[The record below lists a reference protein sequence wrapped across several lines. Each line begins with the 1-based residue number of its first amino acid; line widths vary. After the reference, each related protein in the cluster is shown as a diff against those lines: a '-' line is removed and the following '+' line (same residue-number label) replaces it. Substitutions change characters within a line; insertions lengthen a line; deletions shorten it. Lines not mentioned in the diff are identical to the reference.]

1 MTRLAAV
8 ALALTLL
15 PAIPATAQRS
25 RVVVVVPGQLTRV
38 VVDTMGTP
46 YPVPFPRAQAYRA
59 LLAIFAEL
67 KLPTDG
73 KDSAATQVDTQL
85 FYRQGSVAGK
95 QISSY
100 LSCGDG
106 ITGPNAD
113 SYRVYMNITSTIAA
127 APDNKS
133 ILKTVF
139 LAGAVNVTEGSRQ
152 PMPCESTGR
161 LEVRIHQLV
170 LHHLITAQ

>member
-1 MTRLAAV
+1 MRRSLS
-8 ALALTLL
+8 LSLL
-15 PAIPATAQRS
+15 VSLLAIPAAAQRT

-38 VVDTMGTP
+38 VTDTMGTP
-46 YPVPFPRAQAYRA
+46 YPVPFPPAQVYHA
-59 LLAIFAEL
+59 LLAVYAEL
-67 KLPTDG
+67 KIPTDG
-73 KDSAATQVDTQL
+73 KDSTQSLVDSKL
-85 FYRQGSVAGK
+85 FYRQNTLGGK

-113 SYRVYMNITSTIAA
+113 SYRVYMTIWS
-127 APDNKS
+127 APAPAGADRAT
-133 ILKTVF
+133 LRTVF

-161 LEVRIHQLV
+161 LEVRIHQMV
-170 LHHLITAQ
+170 LHRLALGS

>member
-1 MTRLAAV
+1 MTRSAAV
-8 ALALTLL
+8 VLALMFA
-15 PAIPATAQRS
+15 AIPAAAQRS

-38 VVDTMGTP
+38 VTDTMGTP
-46 YPVPFPRAQAYRA
+46 YPVPFPRAQAYQA
-59 LLAIFAEL
+59 LLAVFAEL

-73 KDSAATQVDTQL
+73 RDSAAAQVDTKL

-106 ITGPNAD
+106 MTGPNAD
-113 SYRVYMNITSTIAA
+113 TYRVYMNITATLAP
-127 APDNKS
+127 APDDKA
-133 ILKTVF
+133 ILKTIL

>member
-1 MTRLAAV
+1 MTRSAAV
-8 ALALTLL
+8 VLALTFAAL
-15 PAIPATAQRS
+15 PAAAQRS

-38 VVDTMGTP
+38 VTDTMGTP
-46 YPVPFPRAQAYRA
+46 YPVPFSRAQAYQA
-59 LLAIFAEL
+59 LLAVFAEL

-73 KDSAATQVDTQL
+73 KDSAAAQVDTKL

-106 ITGPNAD
+106 MTGPNAD
-113 SYRVYMNITSTIAA
+113 TYRVYMNITSTLAP
-127 APDNKS
+127 APDDKTT
-133 ILKTVF
+133 LKTIV